1 MIVGSLLVVVGVL
14 LAGCLALLVRARL
27 AFGRERLQL
36 TEQIGHLERS
46 LPSGDVGEELRR
58 ARDEAEE
65 AARAREAVQTRAVLL
80 EDQLASTVAER
91 DSFAS
96 ERNRLASECD
106 ALASER
112 NSLVTERDDL
122 TAARD
127 DLETELKHLREDHAR
142 LSGEVAGIRRQ
153 RDEAQRKADEE
164 ASRRKLAEERA
175 LPRGN
180 RHTPLHPGVQ
190 GLINHIRELIDPEGT
205 SSRRLSETRDLLP
218 ATPQHPSLSGD
229 AVADSV
235 VDGADLGA
243 LVVRAA
249 STCGDHHR
257 RERQHR
263 RDSVLLRMPTGRGRR
278 FLLSSVAAGAPDGA
292 WSQSAAAHA
301 CRALETQVVQHAD
314 RLVEAL
320 AVPAGGSLS
329 PDTQAALRLA
339 VDGVGRAIRTE
350 SRLREWVALDGSAED
365 RAVATTLTAVMSPL
379 EDRLSRTHLVFGVG
393 DGAVLRLRDGRW
405 ERVFQ
410 AAALPGAAG
419 TLPSDTGVTWTLVET
434 RPGELLAVCTRPMA
448 DLLLRKDVGR
458 QLADL
463 WTGGQPT
470 LTWFLSSVFAKVEAA
485 VEDRSLVCLWDFG
498 YAADAEEDRFR
509 EMGRGTSAR
518 PSAAEGPEASRV

>member
-1 MIVGSLLVVVGVL
+1 MILGSLFVVVGVL
-14 LAGCLALLVRARL
+14 LAACLALLVRARL

-58 ARDEAEE
+58 TRAEAEE
-65 AARAREAVQTRAVLL
+65 AALALEAVQTRVVLL
-80 EDQLASTVAER
+80 EDRLASTAAER

-106 ALASER
+106 VLASER

-127 DLETELKHLREDHAR
+127 ALETELKHLREDHAR

-153 RDEAQRKADEE
+153 RDEARQKADEE

-175 LPRGN
+175 LPRGSH
-180 RHTPLHPGVQ
+180 HTLHPGVL
-190 GLINHIRELIDPEGT
+190 GLINQIRELIDPDGT

-320 AVPAGGSLS
+320 DVPAGGSLS
-329 PDTQAALRLA
+329 PETQATLRLA

-350 SRLREWVALDGSAED
+350 SRLREWVALDGSAAD

-410 AAALPGAAG
+410 AAAVPGTAG
-419 TLPSDTGVTWTLVET
+419 TLPNHTGVTWTLVET
-434 RPGELLAVCTRPMA
+434 RPGELLAACTRPMA

-463 WTGGQPT
+463 WTAGQPT

-498 YAADAEEDRFR
+498 YAADAEEDQFR
-509 EMGRGTSAR
+509 EMGRGTSDR
-518 PSAAEGPEASRV
+518 PPAAEGPEASRV